1 MMMQWFINEV
11 NEKFEKMNQRIE
23 GLGKNED
30 LIERITKLE
39 GEIKAMKARMG
50 KQQKQQGDHGLDER

>member
-1 MMMQWFINEV
+1 MMQWFVNEV
-11 NEKFEKMNQRIE
+11 RGKFAEMDQRIE

-30 LIERITKLE
+30 LIERVTKLE

-50 KQQKQQGDHGLDER
+50 KQQKQQGPGIDER

>member
-11 NEKFEKMNQRIE
+11 NDKFEKVNQRIE

-30 LIERITKLE
+30 LIERVTKLE
-39 GEIKAMKARMG
+39 GELRAMKARMG
-50 KQQKQQGDHGLDER
+50 KQQKQQGPGIDER